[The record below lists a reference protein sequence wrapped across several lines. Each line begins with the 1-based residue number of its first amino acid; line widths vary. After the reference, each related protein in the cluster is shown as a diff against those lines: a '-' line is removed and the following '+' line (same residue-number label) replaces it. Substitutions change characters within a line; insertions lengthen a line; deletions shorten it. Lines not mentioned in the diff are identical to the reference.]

1 MTATTVEPDVI
12 SFGPSDVP
20 AYKRVP
26 IDFRYLRD
34 EKIET
39 QRFQVIAKTMDIGA
53 ANRIMNLVGA
63 AEHDPTAEG
72 QVLLSMVAMIGKFMD
87 NKDGT
92 PVHWS
97 PVELPRKKNEAD
109 DAPLRFR
116 APDGRIHPMDKA
128 PDFLAIQAG
137 SSRKRWLHL
146 MNEDEDAAVE
156 MDDLVKLLEFLM
168 ELAGKG
174 RGRA

>member
-1 MTATTVEPDVI
+1 MTATAEPDVI
-12 SFGPSDVP
+12 SFGPSEIP
-20 AYKRVP
+20 SYKRVP

-53 ANRIMNLVGA
+53 ANRVMRLVASSGA
-63 AEHDPTAEG
+63 DDTAEG
-72 QVLLSMVAMIGKFMD
+72 QALISMVSMIGKFMD

-92 PVHWS
+92 PANWA

-128 PDFLAIQAG
+128 PDFLAVQAG

-156 MDDLVKLLEFLM
+156 MDDLVKLLEFLV